1 MRSQEVLIDRGLVLN
16 IPQLNLQIIEITI
29 TVQLSRYL
37 TYQSGRP
44 YKFAWCLWCGGTT
57 LTHPELSCETL
68 SR

>member
-37 TYQSGRP
+37 TNQVDLISLLGVYGAVEP
-44 YKFAWCLWCGGTT
+44 L
-57 LTHPELSCETL
+57 
-68 SR
+68 

>member
-29 TVQLSRYL
+29 TVQLSRLYTDQVDL
-37 TYQSGRP
+37 N
-44 YKFAWCLWCGGTT
+44 KFAWCLWCGGTT

>member
-29 TVQLSRYL
+29 TVQLSGFL
-37 TYQSGRP
+37 SSKP
-44 YKFAWCLWCGGTT
+44 DKFAWCLWCGGTT